1 MKKLFELVFIIFFS
15 IQLNAENGC
24 IPEFSVDSFKIELKK
39 IQYYDFDEAKKE
51 AIETL
56 FQKCLTS
63 LQVKQLLQE
72 LKFELNSIK
81 GKEAA
86 LVQELQDNIP
96 DVVDSKTFLKE

>member
-1 MKKLFELVFIIFFS
+1 MKDINKKIICSKNDIILTKINNDFNISFKLKYNKNIFKFLDSKLFILIGELNKDQNEELV
-15 IQLNAENGC
+15 Q
-24 IPEFSVDSFKIELKK
+24 
-39 IQYYDFDEAKKE
+39 
-51 AIETL
+51 T
-56 FQKCLTS
+56 
-63 LQVKQLLQE
+63 KQLLQE

>member
-1 MKKLFELVFIIFFS
+1 MTGERHIKLESEIKILQANVRELQAQLAQAHIRIGELNKDQNEELV
-15 IQLNAENGC
+15 Q
-24 IPEFSVDSFKIELKK
+24 
-39 IQYYDFDEAKKE
+39 
-51 AIETL
+51 T
-56 FQKCLTS
+56 
-63 LQVKQLLQE
+63 KQLLQE

>member
-1 MKKLFELVFIIFFS
+1 MTGERHIKLESEIAILQANVRELQAQLAQAHIRIGELNKDQNEELV
-15 IQLNAENGC
+15 Q
-24 IPEFSVDSFKIELKK
+24 
-39 IQYYDFDEAKKE
+39 
-51 AIETL
+51 T
-56 FQKCLTS
+56 
-63 LQVKQLLQE
+63 KQLLQE

>member
-1 MKKLFELVFIIFFS
+1 MKGEKHLKLESEIKILQANVRELQAQLAQAHIRIGELNKDQNEELV
-15 IQLNAENGC
+15 Q
-24 IPEFSVDSFKIELKK
+24 
-39 IQYYDFDEAKKE
+39 
-51 AIETL
+51 T
-56 FQKCLTS
+56 
-63 LQVKQLLQE
+63 KQLLQE

>member
-1 MKKLFELVFIIFFS
+1 MPCERHIKLESEIKILQAYVREPQAQLAQAHIRIGELNKDQNEELV
-15 IQLNAENGC
+15 Q
-24 IPEFSVDSFKIELKK
+24 
-39 IQYYDFDEAKKE
+39 
-51 AIETL
+51 T
-56 FQKCLTS
+56 
-63 LQVKQLLQE
+63 KQLLQE